1 MWFLYICGNILSII
15 TTWGHY
21 QCASGICYAFVL
33 HCLSRTTGEDSDIHQ
48 QLKVEQFNCSLF
60 SSIFSRRD
68 NLKRHIYIYNK
79 NGENK
84 SIRKKETDA
93 SFTCNICDGKFSRK
107 DNLKRHTMRT
117 HETVF
122 KDDRCID
129 VWTMCNFPGCMKSFF
144 RRDFFHRKRLFIKNY
159 NFIDINA
166 TLPSLHRRLK

>member
-1 MWFLYICGNILSII
+1 MC
-15 TTWGHY
+15 
-21 QCASGICYAFVL
+21 ICYAFVL

-93 SFTCNICDGKFSRK
+93 SFTCNICDGKFNRK